1 MLSSVHPFSVYA
13 VKVHVLMRHEPK
25 QREYIIEEDN
35 SKEEFYYEKNINVEN
50 VRATAW
56 VASIRICAHN
66 GSMSHHMS
74 HIMRCQTMPRWLYA
88 REGTQYRKR
97 KMAQSFGNTINPL
110 DTQGL
115 YAEAESKLKALDIKS
130 LDLYVTGLT
139 VALIS
144 VLNACRQLGIV
155 VTLYHYDREEGN
167 YCPQKVL

>member
-1 MLSSVHPFSVYA
+1 MKKY
-13 VKVHVLMRHEPK
+13 KC
-25 QREYIIEEDN
+25 RECQ
-35 SKEEFYYEKNINVEN
+35 
-50 VRATAW
+50 ATAW

-74 HIMRCQTMPRWLYA
+74 HIMRCQTALC
-88 REGTQYRKR
+88 EGRHSIPQ
-97 KMAQSFGNTINPL
+97 AEDGSIFGNTINPL

-155 VTLYHYDREEGN
+155 VTLYHYDREEVTIVRKR
-167 YCPQKVL
+167 YYEEVTIL